1 LIELLQKYWWVI
13 VLVALVGWSAT
24 LAYFTIWPP
33 ETAMER
39 EVRLRAGFLE
49 PKQAKDLD
57 EAQELLETVA
67 AHVRQLPRNQ
77 IEYLHIRR
85 LLQEIR
91 NSESS
96 KFREG
101 LLAELRK
108 SRDDIKWKDVE
119 DEWIQ
124 QTMSIL
130 TLGQEERPESL
141 EKAGEKLEA
150 RGKEIEKE
158 NNHRF
163 NRKLEDILDDLKH
176 RETQNREDL
185 LRRANE
191 FLASEVVEMVKE
203 RLRLA
208 GIMALPCLVRL
219 LEEDTN
225 ENSRRHLYDVI
236 LHSMACARAQSLVS
250 ADVEQTMKDLR
261 KEYGEEPDA
270 AAVAKLRD
278 WLNSPGNRELLGK

>member
-1 LIELLQKYWWVI
+1 MIEFLQKYWWAI

-33 ETAMER
+33 ETAMEH

-57 EAQELLETVA
+57 EAQELLETVS

-77 IEYLHIRR
+77 MEYLLIRR
-85 LLQEIR
+85 LLKDIR

-96 KFREG
+96 EFRES

-108 SRDDIKWKDVE
+108 SRGDIKWKDVE

-130 TLGQEERPESL
+130 TLGQEERPERL

-150 RGKEIEKE
+150 RKKEIEKE

-163 NRKLEDILDDLKH
+163 NRKLEDILDDLKR

-208 GIMALPCLVRL
+208 GITALPCLVRL

-225 ENSRRHLYDVI
+225 ETRRRHLYDVI
-236 LHSMACARAQSLVS
+236 LYIMACARAQSLVS

-261 KEYGEEPDA
+261 REYGEEPDA
-270 AAVAKLRD
+270 AAVARLRD